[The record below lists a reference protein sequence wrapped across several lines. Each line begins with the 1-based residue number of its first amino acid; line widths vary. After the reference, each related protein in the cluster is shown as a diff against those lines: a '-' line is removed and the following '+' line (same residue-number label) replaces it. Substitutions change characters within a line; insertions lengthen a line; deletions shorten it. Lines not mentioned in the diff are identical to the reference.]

1 MKTNESSANSEREY
15 ALFSD
20 VEIEV
25 CASTSN
31 KIHNGINE
39 RDCVRPKMKPSKR
52 PRDLGNGTLAQ
63 RVDQQREA
71 TESRRV
77 TELADH

>member
-20 VEIEV
+20 VGIEV

-31 KIHNGINE
+31 NIHNGINE
-39 RDCVRPKMKPSKR
+39 RHCVKPKIKPCNRPQYPGNEKLARKR
-52 PRDLGNGTLAQ
+52 NHPAGSNRIRA
-63 RVDQQREA
+63 
-71 TESRRV
+71 S
-77 TELADH
+77 